1 MASWKM
7 RADIVRNRLYGEL
20 EGFFTAEEMK
30 KCADD
35 TIEATKKLR
44 PGYCTITDISRC
56 KPLPPEAAKEIERV
70 QAHFRKSGA
79 RQGVRV
85 TGSTVL
91 SGMQFKR
98 TGGEAEW
105 NSVNLP
111 SLEEAEKFLDELK

>member
-7 RADIVRNRLYGEL
+7 RPDIVRNRLYAEL

-35 TIEATKKLR
+35 TIEASKKLR

-70 QAHFRKSGA
+70 QAYFRKSGA

-111 SLEEAEKFLDELK
+111 SLIEAEKFLDELK

>member
-7 RADIVRNRLYGEL
+7 RVDVARNRLYGEL

-35 TIEATKKLR
+35 TIAATKKLR

-70 QAHFRKSGA
+70 QAHFRSSGA
-79 RQGVRV
+79 RQGVRI
-85 TGSTVL
+85 TSATVL

-111 SLEEAEKFLDELK
+111 SLEEAEKFLDDLK

>member
-1 MASWKM
+1 MARWKM
-7 RADIVRNRLYGEL
+7 RVDAARNRLYGEL

-35 TIEATKKLR
+35 TIAATKKLR

-70 QAHFRKSGA
+70 QAHFRSSGA
-79 RQGVRV
+79 RQGVRI

-111 SLEEAEKFLDELK
+111 SMEEAEKFLDELT

>member
-1 MASWKM
+1 VATWKM
-7 RADIVRNRLYGEL
+7 RVDVARNRLYGEL

-35 TIEATKKLR
+35 TIAATKKLR
-44 PGYCTITDISRC
+44 PGYCTVTDISRC

-98 TGGEAEW
+98 TGGEVEW

-111 SLEEAEKFLDELK
+111 SMEEAEKFLDELK

>member
-7 RADIVRNRLYGEL
+7 RVDVARNRLYGEL

-35 TIEATKKLR
+35 TIAATKKLR

-70 QAHFRKSGA
+70 QAHFRSSGA
-79 RQGVRV
+79 RQGVRI

-111 SLEEAEKFLDELK
+111 SMEEAEKFLDELT

>member
-1 MASWKM
+1 MATWKM
-7 RADIVRNRLYGEL
+7 RVDVARNRLYGEL

-35 TIEATKKLR
+35 TIAATKKLR
-44 PGYCTITDISRC
+44 PGYCTVTDISRC

-98 TGGEAEW
+98 TGGEVEW

-111 SLEEAEKFLDELK
+111 SMEEAEKFLDELK